1 MNNPNEDISAFIR
14 ASPYEPESLELVGRF
29 IHGMEVK
36 MTSDNIVPLI
46 CLAHYLQMTETHSPN
61 NLLNN
66 AILFLERKILPS
78 WNQSIRSLQAISG
91 ATYKQA
97 AENGLLDIMVESMT
111 AHAVSNPSLVDEP
124 MMDDDEWDDE
134 TSSSSSRDYSCTSK
148 EDLSTL
154 PVKVYEAMIKGMV
167 KGKVGEEKIVGSL
180 YGYYKRHGSERESIE
195 AIERL
200 IPKGES
206 VKAYRLLLEMY
217 VKAVKEKAS
226 GECVASLGKRIGKQ
240 LERARLEDLVGLRL
254 GVESLRQV
262 LMGYYGDIKE
272 KNGRGLVLVAELM
285 EEYLVEVA
293 KGKETGASSFA
304 EMAEMCSYTSS
315 IGSNRVLDG
324 IYRAVDTYLENHTD
338 LSESEKEQVCKVLDF
353 QKMSSQACQHAA
365 MNQKLP
371 LRVLVH
377 VLFVSQLEIRDNIR
391 KSIGESCRI
400 QEERANEREVQVHDQ
415 GDDDDHDDDKEE
427 LIGCHHKKSK
437 KKVGL
442 WAGMKRKLGCMGS
455 SSSHE
460 YETLHDCNCCQHTL
474 NNKNKKNKKNHHLN

>member
-1 MNNPNEDISAFIR
+1 M
-14 ASPYEPESLELVGRF
+14 
-29 IHGMEVK
+29 M
-36 MTSDNIVPLI
+36 SDNIVPLI
-46 CLAHYLQMTETHSPN
+46 CLAHYLQMTEAHSPN
-61 NLLNN
+61 ILLNN

-91 ATYKQA
+91 AMYEQA
-97 AENGLLDIMVESMT
+97 AENGLLDIMVESVT

-134 TSSSSSRDYSCTSK
+134 TSSSRDSCTSK

-154 PVKVYEAMIKGMV
+154 PVKVYEAMIEGMV

-200 IPKGES
+200 IPNGES
-206 VKAYRLLLEMY
+206 VKTYRLLLEMY

-240 LERARLEDLVGLRL
+240 LERARVEDLVGLKL

-262 LMGYYGDIKE
+262 LKGYYGNMKE
-272 KNGRGLVLVAELM
+272 KNGRGLVVVAELM
-285 EEYLVEVA
+285 EEYLVEIA
-293 KGKETGASSFA
+293 KGKETDASSFT
-304 EMAEMCSYTSS
+304 EMAEMSSYTSS
-315 IGSNRVLDG
+315 IGSNRLLDG
-324 IYRAVDTYLENHTD
+324 IYRAVDTYLENHRD
-338 LSESEKEQVCKVLDF
+338 LSESEKEQLCKVLDF
-353 QKMSSQACQHAA
+353 QKMSSQACKHAA

-371 LRVLVH
+371 LRVLVQ

-391 KSIGESCRI
+391 KSLGESCWI
-400 QEERANEREVQVHDQ
+400 QEERANEREVQVHHQ
-415 GDDDDHDDDKEE
+415 DDDHDDDDKEE
-427 LIGCHHKKSK
+427 LIRFSGCHQKKSE